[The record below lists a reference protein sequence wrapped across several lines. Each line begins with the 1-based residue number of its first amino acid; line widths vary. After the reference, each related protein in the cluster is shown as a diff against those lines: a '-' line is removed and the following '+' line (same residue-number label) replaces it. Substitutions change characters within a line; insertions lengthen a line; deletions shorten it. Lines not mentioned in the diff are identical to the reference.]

1 MPTGWRP
8 KDVSILFPIVSRKI
22 NTRKKYKPTYNFNW
36 KAIAVIHFAAITIML
51 FFLLS
56 KFSDLSFGIQI
67 NFGLLIFFSIFGFTA
82 LMDYHSWAPKFEIFR
97 GIVSLLF
104 IIFSQSQFSQIISPF
119 ILSFL
124 VCYFLFTILVGVWS
138 RIKEPNRKLVLP

>member
-1 MPTGWRP
+1 MP
-8 KDVSILFPIVSRKI
+8 II
-22 NTRKKYKPTYNFNW
+22 TRRNR
-36 KAIAVIHFAAITIML
+36 AVIHFAAITIML

-82 LMDYHSWAPKFEIFR
+82 LMDYHSWAPTFEISR

-104 IIFSQSQFSQIISPF
+104 IMLFQSQ
-119 ILSFL
+119 
-124 VCYFLFTILVGVWS
+124 
-138 RIKEPNRKLVLP
+138 